1 MKTLFDTS
9 ILVAALVE
17 NHSKHERALPWLSKA
32 KVKECEFVVSS
43 HTLAELYD
51 VSQSGHSRDR
61 WVDGAK
67 GV

>member
-32 KVKECEFVVSS
+32 KAKEFEFVVSS
-43 HTLAELYD
+43 HTLQESFDYNTFITPMRLP
-51 VSQSGHSRDR
+51 VHKL
-61 WVDGAK
+61 V
-67 GV
+67 